1 MAASGVMTGIVGWY
15 VAGHQILIAYPPLD
29 AVPQVSALALLG
41 TAIGLAGG
49 LCAPPAAVPFHRIPQ
64 EVTA

>member
-29 AVPQVSALALLG
+29 ALPQVSALALLG

-49 LCAPPAAVPFHRIPQ
+49 LCAPPPAVPFHRIPQ